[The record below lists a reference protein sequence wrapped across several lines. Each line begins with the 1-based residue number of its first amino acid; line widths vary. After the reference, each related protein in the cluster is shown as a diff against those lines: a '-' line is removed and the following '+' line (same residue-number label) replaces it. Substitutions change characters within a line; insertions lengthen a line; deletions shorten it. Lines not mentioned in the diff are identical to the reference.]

1 MCYFIVINLHMAN
14 DLCIHRKKIY
24 LVMVYDS
31 LNVPLEFSLLLFVE
45 KFCIYF
51 HQEFIVLRFSFLAM
65 FLSGFHHISLVVLL
79 SLPPIYPLS
88 GLPW

>member
-1 MCYFIVINLHMAN
+1 MVD

-45 KFCIYF
+45 KLCIYF
-51 HQEFIVLRFSFLAM
+51 HQEFIVLQFSFLAM
-65 FLSGFHHISLVVLL
+65 FLSGFHRKSVMI
-79 SLPPIYPLS
+79 
-88 GLPW
+88 